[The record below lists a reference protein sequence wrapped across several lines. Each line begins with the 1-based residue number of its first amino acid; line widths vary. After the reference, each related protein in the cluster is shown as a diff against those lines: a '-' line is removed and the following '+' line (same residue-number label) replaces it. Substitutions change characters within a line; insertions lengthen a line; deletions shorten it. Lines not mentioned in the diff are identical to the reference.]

1 MVRLLPV
8 LLVLGCAEDPFVSGA
23 GEPILV
29 RDGTFHRGALPD
41 NTDATL
47 PQVLFA
53 TSVGYVVT
61 QGQGNIAYNGLVSKD
76 AYSVAVAF
84 DGIGSGYWTVPAG
97 GPDVTQNN
105 DLVFEL
111 TIDFTR
117 DVPYGLQTVTFVAI
131 DEEGRAGPP
140 LETTVCVLPES
151 AEGSLAACDPALSPQ
166 SAVLSLTWDTDVDLD
181 LVVITPEGRVVSWK
195 APASADEDDP
205 NVDPTTIGEI
215 SQDSNAN
222 CHIDSIRR
230 ESLVF
235 PGVPLPGE
243 YQIFAS
249 LYSDCGQ
256 RHVNYQSTLFERID
270 AADGTFPIERTDLGA
285 GVLLGAQA
293 NAGATNG
300 TYVATVT
307 LP

>member
-1 MVRLLPV
+1 MDRLPPLV
-8 LLVLGCAEDPFVSGA
+8 LLVLLLGCAEDPYASGA

-29 RDGTFHRGALPD
+29 RNATFHRGDLPD

-61 QGQGNIAYNGLVSKD
+61 QGQGNIAYSGLVSKD

-140 LETTVCVLPES
+140 LQTNVCVLPES

-181 LVVITPEGRVVSWK
+181 LVVITPDGRVVSWK
-195 APASADEDDP
+195 APAIPSEE
-205 NVDPTTIGEI
+205 GEEAAI
-215 SQDSNAN
+215 SRDSNAN
-222 CHIDSIRR
+222 CDIDSIRR

-235 PGVPLPGE
+235 PGPPLPGE

-249 LYSDCGQ
+249 LYSDCHQ
-256 RHVNYQSTLFERID
+256 RHVNYQATLFERIE
-270 AADGTFPIERTDLGA
+270 AADGTFPIERADLAA

-300 TYVATVT
+300 THIATVT